1 LQLDRACLYTFFS
14 RLFTDHTTGEDLSQY
29 ISFIESVKGEYKA
42 IGQELQKVFIEWS
55 EKDSA
60 DHALKT
66 EYARLF
72 IVAGGVRPYESV
84 YLGSEPLLMREPWLQ
99 VKEFYRRNDL
109 VLEKPAAH
117 LEDHASVELA
127 FMTHLIEAGDTAG
140 EQKSFFEEHIY
151 KWLPG
156 MLKDLK
162 DNQHACFFKE
172 MALSALNFIE
182 QENNL
187 LASIDEQVK
196 KEFDQRSDER
206 S

>member
-1 LQLDRACLYTFFS
+1 MR
-14 RLFTDHTTGEDLSQY
+14 
-29 ISFIESVKGEYKA
+29 GEYGP
-42 IGQELQKVFIEWS
+42 IGQDLRKILLEWS

-66 EYARLF
+66 EYARIF

-99 VKEFYRRNDL
+99 VKEFYHRNGL

-117 LEDHASVELA
+117 PEDHASVELA
-127 FMTHLIEAGDTAG
+127 FMAHLIEAGDTAA
-140 EQKSFFEEHIY
+140 EQKSFFIEHIY

-156 MLKDLK
+156 MLNDLK
-162 DNQHACFFKE
+162 DNQHADFFKE
-172 MALSALNFIE
+172 MACIALKFIE

-187 LASIDEQVK
+187 ISSLDEEVD

>member
-1 LQLDRACLYTFFS
+1 M
-14 RLFTDHTTGEDLSQY
+14 FTDHTTGEDLGQY
-29 ISFIESVKGEYKA
+29 ISFIASVKSEYEP
-42 IGQELQKVFIEWS
+42 IGQELRKVLIEWS

-99 VKEFYRRNDL
+99 VKEFYHRNGL

-117 LEDHASVELA
+117 PEDHASVELA
-127 FMTHLIEAGDTAG
+127 FMAHLIEAGDTAA
-140 EQKSFFEEHIY
+140 EQKSFFMEHIY

-156 MLKDLK
+156 MLNDLK
-162 DNQHACFFKE
+162 DNQLACFFKE

-187 LASIDEQVK
+187 LASVD
-196 KEFDQRSDER
+196 DQA
-206 S
+206 